1 MNMLSILLQ
10 AAASSTNGNSGGMF
24 GGYQGILMMV
34 AIIAVFYF
42 LIIRPQSK
50 RQKEIQKQRES
61 LKVGDKVVT
70 SGGIHG
76 RIKEMQDTAII
87 LEIADNV
94 KIKVEKNSVY
104 PSVESAAASAGTK

>member
-1 MNMLSILLQ
+1 MSILSILLQ
-10 AAASSTNGNSGGMF
+10 GGQIPATKSTGFGM
-24 GGYQGILMMV
+24 QGVLMMV
-34 AIIAVFYF
+34 AIIAIFYF

-50 RQKEIQKQRES
+50 RQKELQKQRS
-61 LKVGDKVVT
+61 ALKVGDKVVT

-76 RIKEMQDTAII
+76 RIKEMQDSAVI

-104 PSVESAAASAGTK
+104 PSAEDAAANAGTR

>member
-1 MNMLSILLQ
+1 MNILSILLT
-10 AAASSTNGNSGGMF
+10 AAQGAKPESGGMF
-24 GGYQGILMMV
+24 GGMQGILMMV

-50 RQKEIQKQRES
+50 RQKAIQKQRES

-76 RIKEMQDTAII
+76 RIKEMQEGAVIV
-87 LEIADNV
+87 EISENV
-94 KIKVEKNSVY
+94 KIKVEKTSVY
-104 PSVESAAASAGTK
+104 PSAEDAAAATNAK

>member
-1 MNMLSILLQ
+1 MNLLSILLTAGQ
-10 AAASSTNGNSGGMF
+10 ASGKPGGFGMANIF
-24 GGYQGILMMV
+24 LLVG
-34 AIIAVFYF
+34 IIAVFYF

-50 RQKEIQKQRES
+50 RQKEVQKQRNA

-76 RIKEMQDTAII
+76 RIKEMQDGAVI

-94 KIKVEKNSVY
+94 KIKVEKTSVY
-104 PSVESAAASAGTK
+104 PSAEDAAAGAGAETK

>member
-1 MNMLSILLQ
+1 MNILSILLT
-10 AAASSTNGNSGGMF
+10 ATGTKPGGMF
-24 GGYQGILMMV
+24 GGMQGILMMV
-34 AIIAVFYF
+34 LIIAVFYF

-50 RQKEIQKQRES
+50 RQKEVQKQRES

-76 RIKEMQDTAII
+76 RIKEMQDGAVI

-94 KIKVEKNSVY
+94 KIKVEKTSVY
-104 PSVESAAASAGTK
+104 PSAEDAAASAGTK

>member
-1 MNMLSILLQ
+1 MNILSVLLQ
-10 AAASSTNGNSGGMF
+10 ASSTGGGAKPGGFGGMT
-24 GGYQGILMMV
+24 GILMMV

-50 RQKEIQKQRES
+50 RQKEIQKQRNA
-61 LKVGDKVVT
+61 LKIGDKVVT

-76 RIKEMQDTAII
+76 RIKDMQDSAVI
-87 LEIADNV
+87 LEIAENV

-104 PSVESAAASAGTK
+104 PSAEDAAASAGTR